1 MQNFHSFNLKEVDVN
16 KGLFLTVSGRV
27 QGVGFRYFTQRKAKE
42 RGLTGW
48 VRNLEDGRVEVL
60 AFGPESELEQF
71 MLVLKVGS
79 LGSEVKDLHFQWLEE
94 KQELNDFIIR
104 Y

>member
-1 MQNFHSFNLKEVDVN
+1 MNL
-16 KGLFLTVSGRV
+16 GLFLTVSGRV
-27 QGVGFRYFTQRKAKE
+27 QGVGFRYFTQNKAEE

-48 VRNLEDGRVEVL
+48 VRNLADGRVEVL

-71 MLVLKVGS
+71 MLVLREGS
-79 LGSEVKDLHFQWLEE
+79 LGSKVIDLHFQWLQE
-94 KQELNDFIIR
+94 KQEFTNFTIR